1 MISAGGQPV
10 DNQTDVYGSPS
21 GTAAIDLV
29 AEIAV
34 DPREDAGSS
43 TVARVEFYS
52 ESEKIEPYSVGNG
65 TLVPGT
71 TPPQYLLSLSAD
83 AHGAPGEVKTYFANC
98 VAKSVQDESKE
109 VPSYSRP
116 VRVRRD

>member
-1 MISAGGQPV
+1 VGVQPV
-10 DNQTDVYGSPS
+10 DNQTDVYSNPS
-21 GTAAIDLV
+21 GTGAIELV

-52 ESEKIEPYSVGNG
+52 ESENFEPYVVGNG
-65 TLVPGT
+65 TPVPGT
-71 TPPQYLLSLSAD
+71 SPPQYQLSLSAD
-83 AHGAPGEVKTYFANC
+83 GHGALGEVKTYFANC
-98 VAKSVQDESKE
+98 VAKSVQDDSKE

-116 VRVRRD
+116 VRVRR